1 MAKIPEYETAYAH
14 RKSAIMVNIAAFY
27 QTEKEKI
34 ARQEWVDDFS
44 KAIYQGDKVAYVGF
58 LGATEQDRLLDV
70 YPEETLKRLRDAKK
84 KYDPKNLFRMNF
96 NIVPST

>member
-1 MAKIPEYETAYAH
+1 
-14 RKSAIMVNIAAFY
+14 MVNIAAFY

-34 ARQEWVDDFS
+34 ARQKWVDDFS
-44 KAIYQGDKVAYVGF
+44 KAIYQGDNAAYVGF
-58 LGATEQDRLLDV
+58 LGATEQNRLLNV
-70 YPEETLKRLRDAKK
+70 YPEKTLKKLRDAKK